1 MYIFKIAFNKIALK
15 FPFISRVSK
24 ARKWQIKR
32 AKRVKI
38 KARRRE
44 RTQARNLTNS

>member
-32 AKRVKI
+32 VKI